1 MWFKNIRA
9 YRLTSPFTLTPEQLA
24 EQLAQRAFTPCAK
37 SQALALGWVP
47 PLGGE
52 DGELVHAAAGRMLVK
67 LKREE
72 KLLPSTVVRELL
84 DEKVAEI
91 ETGQARK
98 VYRKERLNLKDEII
112 QDCLPRA
119 FTRSASVYA
128 YVDTRANWVFVDAAS
143 ATRAEELLNLLRE
156 CIGSFPVLLPQ
167 VNSAPVAVMTGWLL
181 HRNLPQDFELG
192 QECELREPGEE
203 GGVVRCRGVDLL
215 SEEVETHLHAGKQV
229 ARLSLGWDERLQ
241 LVLAEDLCL
250 RRLKFADELMKE
262 NEDIAEG
269 DEAAR
274 MDADFALMADAIGT
288 LQERILTLFG
298 GEAE

>member
-9 YRLTSPFTLTPEQLA
+9 YRLTSPFTITPEQLA